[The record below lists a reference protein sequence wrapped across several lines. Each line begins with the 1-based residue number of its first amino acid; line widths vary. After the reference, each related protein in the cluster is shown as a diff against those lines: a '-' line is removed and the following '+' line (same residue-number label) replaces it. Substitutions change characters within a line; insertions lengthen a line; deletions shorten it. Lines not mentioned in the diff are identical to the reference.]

1 MTPDLETDKE
11 TTMDANNTKMIDALA
26 AAVLGSVSNEMLL
39 NEAAGRGLTILTD
52 AALLEECI
60 QLGINTPQ
68 PTPVI
73 LRPTVVSENL
83 TPETVKSYLAGLDA
97 GDLAAALSD
106 VLGSTLAE
114 ALGDSQLWSMVDDK
128 KWTAHRYVESLNAS
142 DLGELLKYVDG
153 ERLVEALGGDEDVW
167 EMIDDKDRV
176 AGDWLESNACDFMDR
191 LDTDSLFDELRNR
204 CR

>member
-1 MTPDLETDKE
+1 MS
-11 TTMDANNTKMIDALA
+11 NTNTNMIDALA

-52 AALLEECI
+52 DTLLAECI
-60 QLGINTPQ
+60 RRGINTPQ